1 MEFLKNLGRKI
12 LWVLDEL
19 TYFLPDVFLVLGVI
33 SCFTNVP
40 LIVTVML
47 FITYLGTSYGEYQY
61 FKNKAIRQSVGEI
74 LDQLKAINESDKQF
88 VTFDGLL
95 IVAEVIEDTIDE
107 KINDLRNEIKGV
119 ANSEVDSEDSEK
131 EVQGY

>member
-74 LDQLKAINESDKQF
+74 LNQLKAINESDKQF

-95 IVAEVIEDTIDE
+95 IVAEVIEDTIDD